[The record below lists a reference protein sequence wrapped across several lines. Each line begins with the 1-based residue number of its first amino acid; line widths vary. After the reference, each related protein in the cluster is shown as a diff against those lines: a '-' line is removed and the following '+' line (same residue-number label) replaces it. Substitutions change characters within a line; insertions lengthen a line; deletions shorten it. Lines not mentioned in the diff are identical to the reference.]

1 MFPIKNAFPELEC
14 NFHYSGECVSLYSLK
29 LYNSETIYFKNL
41 LLSQSFFYFYSF
53 TQLNSSLD
61 KLNFSVTP
69 SEV

>member
-41 LLSQSFFYFYSF
+41 LLSQSFFYFIHS
-53 TQLNSSLD
+53 
-61 KLNFSVTP
+61 P
-69 SEV
+69 S